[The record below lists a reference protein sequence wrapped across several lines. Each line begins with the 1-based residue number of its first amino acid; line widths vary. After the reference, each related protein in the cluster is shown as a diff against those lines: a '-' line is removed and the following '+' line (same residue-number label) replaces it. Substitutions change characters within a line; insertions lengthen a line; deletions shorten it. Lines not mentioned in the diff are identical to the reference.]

1 MGRELRKTL
10 ASLRHHSHYG
20 ITPSN
25 VNIEIDPNQYD
36 ESIYPKLNLSSMYGT
51 MMNVLKDDISEE
63 GLSYQQA
70 ARRFYEETAD
80 KRKKMILEKMRKG
93 DKNDQGT

>member
-1 MGRELRKTL
+1 MERDMSKTL

-25 VNIEIDPNQYD
+25 IKIDIDPNQYD
-36 ESIYPKLNLSSMYGT
+36 ESIYPKVDLSSMYGT
-51 MMNVLKDDISEE
+51 MLNVLKDDISEE

-80 KRKKMILEKMRKG
+80 KRKQSILEKMGKG
-93 DKNDQGT
+93 DKND